1 MLGRNAA
8 GIYWMFR
15 YLERCENNARLLRAG
30 LRISMPQYDHAS
42 QDWES
47 VLMATS
53 IKTLFDKIYNEC
65 NSSYVINFILREKE
79 NPSSVISS
87 IDQARQNARMIR
99 TVLTKEVFESIN
111 EIYFN
116 LMRLLKRPVTEQS
129 LPQNYRY
136 NPTSKRSGQR
146 MLARNNAQ
154 KRCLRF
160 RQAWNFC

>member
-30 LRISMPQYDHAS
+30 LRISMTQYDHAS

-65 NSSYVINFILREKE
+65 NSSSVINFILREKE
-79 NPSSVISS
+79 LSLNFLSISFTCKTPIIFS
-87 IDQARQNARMIR
+87 TLPEN
-99 TVLTKEVFESIN
+99 TGCLVYELSLT
-111 EIYFN
+111 
-116 LMRLLKRPVTEQS
+116 
-129 LPQNYRY
+129 
-136 NPTSKRSGQR
+136 
-146 MLARNNAQ
+146 
-154 KRCLRF
+154 CLRIEE
-160 RQAWNFC
+160 

>member
-30 LRISMPQYDHAS
+30 LRISMTQYDHAS

-65 NSSYVINFILREKE
+65 NASSVINFILREKLKL
-79 NPSSVISS
+79 PCWSLQVMWIIPTILIISQGS
-87 IDQARQNARMIR
+87 ILRH
-99 TVLTKEVFESIN
+99 LIN
-111 EIYFN
+111 
-116 LMRLLKRPVTEQS
+116 
-129 LPQNYRY
+129 
-136 NPTSKRSGQR
+136 
-146 MLARNNAQ
+146 
-154 KRCLRF
+154 
-160 RQAWNFC
+160 